1 MVERQNPSVKNPVFR
16 RILFGILTIA
26 VLLALLTIGVW
37 AEVSGGTVSD
47 GVYALKNKA
56 TGKFLDIQY
65 DSPNA
70 GMHIQQYAYDITP
83 STPDTRSG
91 LFKFTHRGGNNY
103 LIRSMRNNANSFY
116 RQSDTAVLTTPIET
130 VDIDNPMKAHWILSD
145 AGNGYVYIRAYQTDK
160 YLCAPTSGVNNGKYC
175 TTETLAS
182 GGDRAKWKM
191 VRYTGSAMYGVE
203 LSSWTDTMV
212 SGETTRIAAYMYTT
226 DMAYHG
232 PVRYSVSAPNGSNT
246 DLATVDADGNV
257 TVNGVGQFRIRMTYA
272 GAPKSW
278 YENVTAKLADGV
290 FFVRNCQSEK
300 CMQIDNYASTSS
312 SGAIYE
318 LLGFD
323 GGDDQRWN
331 IAYVSD
337 GYYKITSVASGLA
350 ATAPSSAGN
359 SITQTAYTGSDKQL
373 WRITSSEDCMYKLS
387 PKSSTSYYMA
397 VGGGI
402 TASGGQRVVVSSLQ
416 TDSKDEWYLCRINGT
431 EAMLMGI
438 SAAGHNHETALGNI
452 MPDILKLGYKNFNF
466 IATNTISRSRVKD
479 CMADAKIYVSR
490 SHGSSD
496 AKGSYILLANDGT
509 SWIHSSNIYNFT
521 SREPL
526 VDLSDCDLML
536 FVACKTGA
544 NESTSLPHAAV
555 AAGAKYAIGF
565 KKSIGCDTANQ
576 WLEHFFDYYSR
587 GYSVELSAYYAARD
601 CSNSNDIDSYIIV
614 SR

>member
-1 MVERQNPSVKNPVFR
+1 MEHQNLSVKNPVFR

-26 VLLALLTIGVW
+26 VLLALSTIGVW
-37 AEVSGGTVSD
+37 AEVSGGTVPD

-232 PVRYSVSAPNGSNT
+232 PVRYSVTAWDGSST
-246 DLATVDADGNV
+246 SLATINADGNV
-257 TVNGVGQFRIRMTYA
+257 TVNGAGQFRIWMTYA
-272 GAPKSW
+272 GAPTSW
-278 YENVTAKLADGV
+278 YKNVTARLADGV
-290 FFVRNCQSEK
+290 YFLQNHQTERY
-300 CMQIDNYASTSS
+300 MQVDDDDAPNYTNN
-312 SGAIYE
+312 GGIME
-318 LLGFD
+318 IHPLD
-323 GGDDQRWN
+323 GESYQRWN
-331 IAYVSD
+331 LSYLGD
-337 GYYKITSVASGLA
+337 GYYRITSSVSGYAVTVPTGHETDDNVNLILK
-350 ATAPSSAGN
+350 P
-359 SITQTAYTGSDKQL
+359 YTGSDNQK
-373 WRITSSEDCMYKLS
+373 WRIASTKNGSFKIKAKSSESYTQNDLVMSLETALYTNGTNIRQRKYLDN
-387 PKSSTSYYMA
+387 SSY
-397 VGGGI
+397 
-402 TASGGQRVVVSSLQ
+402 
-416 TDSKDEWYLCRINGT
+416 KDEWYLLSPENSVCGIFTGYKTPTRTFTIQCTGTLATGTTWFPLIQESSNAWNSTSAGTNISITTAPSSYVCEVGVYADTWFGVTSFPSNSSTINSATILINARTCDTDNNSRKSTITHEIGHLLGL
-431 EAMLMGI
+431 ADNPPI
-438 SAAGHNHETALGNI
+438 SANKSLMNYDRNKKTVYTPQAYDI
-452 MPDILKLGYKNFNF
+452 MN
-466 IATNTISRSRVKD
+466 VKY
-479 CMADAKIYVSR
+479 IYS
-490 SHGSSD
+490 
-496 AKGSYILLANDGT
+496 
-509 SWIHSSNIYNFT
+509 
-521 SREPL
+521 
-526 VDLSDCDLML
+526 
-536 FVACKTGA
+536 
-544 NESTSLPHAAV
+544 
-555 AAGAKYAIGF
+555 
-565 KKSIGCDTANQ
+565 
-576 WLEHFFDYYSR
+576 
-587 GYSVELSAYYAARD
+587 
-601 CSNSNDIDSYIIV
+601 
-614 SR
+614 